1 MTRIDVD
8 SVLTQMRN
16 LRAAAGGPETSAGA
30 GVAGPAQT
38 GFGDVLRNAL
48 AEVNRT
54 QSESSTLKT
63 AFEMGDDSV
72 SLSEVM
78 LASGQSQVAFRAA
91 TEVRNRL
98 VSAYQDIMNMPV

>member
-16 LRAAAGGPETSAGA
+16 LRAAAGGPETGA
-30 GVAGPAQT
+30 GVAGAAHT

-78 LASGQSQVAFRAA
+78 LASGKSQVAFRAA